1 MKRTYVGHSVF
12 GGKVTFTLE
21 EWEQGDLVGAAA
33 RRLHCFWADVLGVH
47 EISNTDATV
56 PEIVNKIRE
65 IARTAAMVIAETP
78 REFAVAV
85 CREYLSEIDRLA
97 EAAQVK
103 AGWRQDGIPGYLV
116 DDADMLK
123 RARAAATIQAAQAV
137 VIEQR
142 HGGRQNGDD

>member
-1 MKRTYVGHSVF
+1 MRKTYVGHSVF

-56 PEIVNKIRE
+56 PDIVNKIRE
-65 IARTAAMVIAETP
+65 IARTAAMVTAETP

-85 CREYLSEIDRLA
+85 CREYLYEIDRLA
-97 EAAQVK
+97 EAAQVF
-103 AGWRQDGIPGYLV
+103 QSTPG
-116 DDADMLK
+116 
-123 RARAAATIQAAQAV
+123 
-137 VIEQR
+137 
-142 HGGRQNGDD
+142 GDPPGDK